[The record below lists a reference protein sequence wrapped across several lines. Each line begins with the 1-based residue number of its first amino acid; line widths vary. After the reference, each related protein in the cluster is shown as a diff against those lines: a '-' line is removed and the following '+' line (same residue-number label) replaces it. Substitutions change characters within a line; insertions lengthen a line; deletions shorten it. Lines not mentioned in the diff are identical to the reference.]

1 MPPRPS
7 PSDAVQAPTDDE
19 LLGAL
24 ATDPQWAIGGL
35 YDRYARLVYG
45 LARAVLSS
53 TQEAEDVT
61 QEVFLGLCHR
71 WQYDPA
77 RGSLAAFLVTMAR
90 SRSLDRLRSR
100 GRKLRILKQWGHRLI
115 PSSSLGDPTEE
126 AWLAEMSHS
135 VRTALAGLPDNQRQ
149 VLELAYYQ
157 GLSQTEIA
165 SQLETPL
172 GTVKS
177 WARRGLFSLRHALQD
192 HLR

>member
-7 PSDAVQAPTDDE
+7 PTETVQAPSDDE

-24 ATDPQWAIGGL
+24 ATDPQWALGGL

-53 TQEAEDVT
+53 TEEAEDVT

-90 SRSLDRLRSR
+90 SRALDKLRAR
-100 GRKLRILKQWGHRLI
+100 GRKLRILRQSGHRLAPE
-115 PSSSLGDPTEE
+115 PSHGDPAEE
-126 AWLAEMSHS
+126 AWLSEMSRS
-135 VRTALAGLPDNQRQ
+135 VRAALAGLPDNQRQ

-165 SQLETPL
+165 SQLETTL

-192 HLR
+192 HVR